1 MAIGA
6 VTLYIVL
13 NANISVKKKEIFV
26 VLLSTRQAKYRSSMS
41 RYRYDHLETE
51 MFTSSFLALCRL
63 HSFDRNTS
71 KKYFKEITA

>member
-26 VLLSTRQAKYRSSMS
+26 VLLSTRQAKYHLSMS
-41 RYRYDHLETE
+41 RYRYDHL
-51 MFTSSFLALCRL
+51 
-63 HSFDRNTS
+63 DRNVHVIFS
-71 KKYFKEITA
+71 GIMSAAQL